1 MTAFPLVYYW
11 YTMFLMHSQCKC
23 CQTLSWCGLLSNCY
37 WLNNLLIS
45 EHVTQLISFDLCFD
59 VPFTV
64 EYGNQLTK
72 FGRHLTTLLA

>member
-11 YTMFLMHSQCKC
+11 STMFLMHSQCKC

-45 EHVTQLISFDLCFD
+45 EHVTQLISFD

-64 EYGNQLTK
+64 EYGNQLDRFDK
-72 FGRHLTTLLA
+72 QMVKYSKKD